1 MNIFIDKILTFKN
14 NEFNSKNADNIVDKS
29 NTSLYMES
37 CLLFI
42 YNKKDDSFLNE
53 LKKFNPKKL
62 EFVSYTS
69 FMEQKPRFSISSTTT
84 VFEPKKEELY
94 KNTHIIQSEI
104 CGLGKSTQIKN
115 KIKESGKQYIY
126 FPLGGNITKDIIY
139 HKLNN
144 IMNDIN
150 TKTKDNYKD
159 IAIHLDLFDSKENIV
174 SVLNEFLF
182 SFLITKFYSN
192 NENVIFIPTNIE
204 IYVEIPNSFKDFISN
219 YGILKYFKREDDMIT
234 IDNLPELN
242 LPQDKINLF
251 KNMLNLDK
259 NEDIY
264 KWIKEIFEKIEL
276 TRYSYHQIHIFIN
289 LFICQYN
296 IFEGRKIYFFNGDVN
311 VTDKCIDSFAEATK
325 YFTYGGFSKLLL
337 EKKKEELDTEDD
349 IDILSKV
356 YDDDLK
362 SENFNKKLIFVVKN
376 KDGKFGNKLG
386 IYYELKI
393 STDALENG
401 EALGKLSDKQK
412 EDRKKKKEKMSL
424 EQFKKLEYLEIF
436 KKILDLDNPVEP
448 EGEKIISLLEI
459 IDKDDYVLT
468 TDNFRKMILI
478 LYRII
483 ANIPVILMGE
493 TGCGKTA
500 LIKKLN
506 KLLNNGEKN
515 LESINIDP
523 SYDDEKLTKTMDEI
537 NKKAKKL

>member
-1 MNIFIDKILTFKN
+1 MQAFFHRAILCKYNTLFVVELNGSFSPFQQRCMNIFIDKILTFKN
-14 NEFNSKNADNIVDKS
+14 NDFNSKNTDNIVDKS
-29 NTSLYMES
+29 NTSSYMES

-69 FMEQKPRFSISSTTT
+69 FIGQKPRSSFSSTTT

-115 KIKESGKQYIY
+115 KIKELNKQYIY

-144 IMNDIN
+144 IINDIN

-204 IYVEIPNSFKDFISN
+204 IYVEIPNSFKDLLSN

-242 LPQDKINLF
+242 LPEDKIKLF
-251 KNMLNLDK
+251 KNMLNLD
-259 NEDIY
+259 NNNDIY
-264 KWIKEIFEKIEL
+264 KWIKEKFKKIKL
-276 TRYSYHQIHIFIN
+276 SRYSYHQIHIFIN

-296 IFEGRKIYFFNGDVN
+296 IFEGKKIYFSKGDEDM
-311 VTDKCIDSFAEATK
+311 TDKCIKSFAEATK
-325 YFTYGGFSKLLL
+325 YFTYEGFSKLLL
-337 EKKKEELDTEDD
+337 EKKKEDQQDTKDE
-349 IDILSKV
+349 IEILSKE
-356 YDDDLK
+356 YDNDLK
-362 SENFNKKLIFVVKN
+362 NENFDKKLIFIIKN
-376 KDGKFGNKLG
+376 KDGKFGDKLG
-386 IYYELKI
+386 IYYVLNI

-401 EALGKLSDKQK
+401 EALGKLNSKQK
-412 EDRKKKKEKMSL
+412 EDRKKKKKCHWNSL
-424 EQFKKLEYLEIF
+424 
-436 KKILDLDNPVEP
+436 
-448 EGEKIISLLEI
+448 
-459 IDKDDYVLT
+459 
-468 TDNFRKMILI
+468 
-478 LYRII
+478 
-483 ANIPVILMGE
+483 
-493 TGCGKTA
+493 
-500 LIKKLN
+500 
-506 KLLNNGEKN
+506 KN
-515 LESINIDP
+515 
-523 SYDDEKLTKTMDEI
+523 
-537 NKKAKKL
+537 